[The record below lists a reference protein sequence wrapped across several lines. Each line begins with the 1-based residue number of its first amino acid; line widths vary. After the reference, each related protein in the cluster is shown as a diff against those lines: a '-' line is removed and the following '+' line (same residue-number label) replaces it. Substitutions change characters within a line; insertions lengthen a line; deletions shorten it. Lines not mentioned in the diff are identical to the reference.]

1 MLAAAISSNSIFQEL
16 QSFYQTRSADLK
28 QLGNALQS
36 GDLNGAQQAFDALAA
51 LGQNGPFANSEPFSK
66 SSRAQAFDAIGQAL
80 QSGNLAAAQT
90 AFTSLATGR
99 NISPPTPQSNPSAIV
114 NLSGA
119 QPSTTTATDNAS
131 SIYQQL
137 QAFRQQRRGDL
148 LQLGQALQS
157 GDLAAAQTAFSA
169 LTALGQSG
177 PYQNGQTFARADR
190 NQDFQAIGQA
200 LQAGD
205 LAGAQSAFSNLAS
218 SFGSQDPQAQNA
230 ISAYNSGVTEII
242 INNFN
247 ANFNTN
253 FNAPPAGTSGG
264 SSNGGSSNNET
275 RFIGPPI
282 LQQPPIEPPV
292 INPNPKPIGPPI
304 LVQPPTEPPV
314 SQPPSRR

>member
-1 MLAAAISSNSIFQEL
+1 MSAAISSNSIFQEL

-28 QLGNALQS
+28 QLGSALQS

-66 SSRAQAFDAIGQAL
+66 SSRAQAFDAIEQAL

-114 NLSGA
+114 NFSSA

-137 QAFRQQRRGDL
+137 QAFRQQRQGDL
-148 LQLGQALQS
+148 AQLGQALQS
-157 GDLAAAQTAFSA
+157 GDLAAAHTAFNA

-205 LAGAQSAFSNLAS
+205 LAGAQSAFSNLTG
-218 SFGSQDPQAQNA
+218 SFGSHDPQAQNA

-242 INNFN
+242 IN
-247 ANFNTN
+247 
-253 FNAPPAGTSGG
+253 FNAPPAGTSG

-292 INPNPKPIGPPI
+292 INLNPKPIGPPI
-304 LVQPPTEPPV
+304 LVQPPTESPA
-314 SQPPSRR
+314 SQPPSSNGVQR